1 MQEIR
6 RVRFTIIKDIIYVNP
21 KVLYDKLKCLEQL
34 KTEDFGKIK
43 IPEYEFE
50 QTGDLSLR
58 IISEYIKGRYAN
70 NMDMRTIRQYAIE
83 RINKPESEYT
93 LSYSA
98 NNWIVESKPP
108 GNLYCIDLD
117 SYRKMDINTRWNK
130 WNNALEKHELYQ
142 KQFKLN

>member
-1 MQEIR
+1 MQETR
-6 RVRFTIIKDIIYVNP
+6 RVRFTIIKDITYVDPN
-21 KVLYDKLKCLEQL
+21 VLYDKLKRLVQL

-142 KQFKLN
+142 KQFILI